1 MSGTSRNR
9 RLSRCVDVRSPQSAR
24 QAIEVGQNPSIHPQK
39 QAPSTQYDFYP
50 ELESH
55 KATEETSSYIPASES
70 LHSLHQTPSKLGE
83 DHDGATAEWLQM
95 QTVVHKESEQ
105 TLFRR
110 EIEDSEGHLD
120 LEAGQ
125 RTENVQAHPDEDNVV
140 ANVEENKYLQGYE
153 LVTVVICVII
163 VYFLTYLNGA
173 GMIAT
178 AVPAITAEFNSLADI
193 GWYGSAYFMATA
205 VMLPLTGK
213 IFTNFSTKWFY
224 IAFVVTFCIGSAIS
238 GAANSSAMLIGGRV
252 ITGLGASGIY
262 NGSQT
267 LMVAGIPTN
276 KRPLIFSLV
285 VAVFY
290 LNLPFGGLAVLILIF
305 SRIPDQC
312 VKPPFFTALT
322 RLPQYLD
329 LIGWALLGTA
339 VFVITFALERGAILG
354 WSSAAVIGL
363 FSGGGVALVLFLIW
377 DWYKE
382 DDGLIPFSVVKL
394 KIVWSAAATAGALG
408 SILNIQGYFLPLY
421 FQAVLGQS
429 ASMSGLSLLPSLVPQ
444 IAIGVLAGILMGKLG
459 YYLPQA
465 IFGAILITVGSGLLT
480 LLGVGTSTAEWAA
493 YQVIIGIGRGFTTQV
508 ANVALQMACPKEKVS
523 VAIALQSFS
532 QSLGGAVFLQV
543 ATVLFQTGL
552 KSGLTGIAGLDV
564 SMIYTLL

>member
-1 MSGTSRNR
+1 MT
-9 RLSRCVDVRSPQSAR
+9 
-24 QAIEVGQNPSIHPQK
+24 
-39 QAPSTQYDFYP
+39 
-50 ELESH
+50 
-55 KATEETSSYIPASES
+55 
-70 LHSLHQTPSKLGE
+70 
-83 DHDGATAEWLQM
+83 
-95 QTVVHKESEQ
+95 TVVHKESEQ

-120 LEAGQ
+120 LEAGKH
-125 RTENVQAHPDEDNVV
+125 TETVQAHPDEDNVV

-178 AVPAITAEFNSLADI
+178 ALPAITAEFNSLADI

-224 IAFVVTFCIGSAIS
+224 IAFVVTFFIGSAIS

-285 VAVFY
+285 VAVTSPASILGPVIGGAITQYSTWRWIFY

-322 RLPQYLD
+322 RLTQYLD

-377 DWYKE
+377 DWYKG

-480 LLGVGTSTAEWAA
+480 LLGVGTSTAEWAG

-552 KSGLTGIAGLDV
+552 KNGLTGIAGLDV
-564 SMIYTLL
+564 TSIINSGATSFRTMSLSPSDLHAALTAYSASIKNTFYLAMGLGIVSFLTSWGLGNKKIPPKKKEGAEKGKGHDAA